1 MLIHEK
7 VSFARHDYCRFSTN
21 RCRVSPGW
29 FGMTITRGDK
39 MKTLDVTGI
48 CNGLV
53 DIFADIAEK
62 DFESLGF
69 EKGTMRLVASDEQH
83 DLLGRFADRN
93 PAMCSGG
100 SVANSMIAVAQ
111 LGGKSAI
118 CCRVAD
124 DQYGRFYRDECA
136 QLGVRF
142 PVELSSSGSTGTCVS
157 LITPDAERT
166 MRTSLGVSLEL
177 APSHI
182 DRAVVRDSKWVFIEG
197 YVFSNSD
204 SGRATI
210 AEVINMAKSE
220 GAKVAVTCSDA
231 WIVSGFGE
239 PLQKALESTS
249 LLFANEEESAALA
262 GTSDVLSAGRVL
274 KNRFPYVVLT
284 AGARGAYLWWEG
296 EEFHVPAFACTPRDL
311 TGAGDMFAGTFLY
324 GVTHGLSP
332 SDAAHRACF
341 LASKV
346 ISQIGARLTGD
357 VKAEW
362 LLKSNS

>member
-1 MLIHEK
+1 VLFY
-7 VSFARHDYCRFSTN
+7 VVRLLSFFLKHS
-21 RCRVSPGW
+21 RVSARR
-29 FGMTITRGDK
+29 FERTITSGDE

-48 CNGLV
+48 GNGLV
-53 DIFADIAEK
+53 DIFADIAQA
-62 DFESLGF
+62 DFDSLGF
-69 EKGTMRLVASDEQH
+69 EKGTMRLVSSEEQH
-83 DLLGRFADRN
+83 GLLERFAERR

-142 PVELSSSGSTGTCVS
+142 PVALSSAGSTGTCVS

-182 DRAVVRDSKWVFIEG
+182 DRSVIRESQWVFIEG

-204 SGRATI
+204 SGRETI
-210 AEVINMAKSE
+210 SEVLSMAKAE
-220 GAKVAVTCSDA
+220 GTKVAVTCSDA

-262 GTSDVLSAGRVL
+262 GASDVLSAGRVL
-274 KNRFPYVVLT
+274 KDRFPYVVLT

-311 TGAGDMFAGTFLY
+311 TGAGDMFAGAFLY
-324 GVTHGLSP
+324 GMTHGLSP

-357 VKAEW
+357 IKKEW
-362 LLKSNS
+362 LLKSDS